1 MYSTALLAHPAP
13 LETPSDQGDLDAV
26 TGLPGR
32 HAFLQAADRLR
43 SGHGTVAMVVLDI
56 DRFTELNE
64 QHGLRVGDHV
74 LRQMALRCLRAI
86 TAHGGWS
93 VLGRV
98 GPDEFAL
105 AWTSDNPTHVSETDQ
120 IQGAADAVRR
130 AACGVYELGAARNLV
145 IDVSVGVSLLAD
157 PEQEAAD
164 ALLHASAARQSAQS
178 GCGVVHYAQLD
189 SHRRLVRALR
199 EDILA
204 DRINVAWQ
212 PKVDLATGRLVGL
225 EALARWNGPDG
236 QPVPPSVF
244 IPMAERNGL
253 IAELGNRITERVL
266 RELAAWRTEG
276 LQPVP
281 VAINVSAPQ
290 FQRPDMAARLQSAL
304 LRHHLPPSL
313 IEIELTESIL
323 TNDFASTL
331 ATLHALRAVGV
342 GLSIDDF
349 GTGYSSLAYLRCFPV
364 QSLKL
369 DRSFVSDLGHDARTR
384 EIVDAVIA
392 LAHKFDVRCIAEGV
406 ESVEQAEVLRQM
418 GCDQVQGY
426 LFDRPLSALEVRAR
440 LTAGYRWN

>member
-1 MYSTALLAHPAP
+1 MYSTALMAPTAP
-13 LETPSDQGDLDAV
+13 LAAANDLGDLDPV

-32 HAFLQAADRLR
+32 RAFLRAANQLR
-43 SGHGTVAMVVLDI
+43 NGHGTLAMVVLDI

-74 LRQMALRCLRAI
+74 LRQVALRCLRAV
-86 TAHGGWS
+86 TAYGGQG

-105 AWTSDNPTHVSETDQ
+105 AWTSDDPTHVPEAEQ
-120 IQGAADAVRR
+120 IQGAVDTVRR
-130 AACGVYELGAARNLV
+130 AACGSYEAGTARTLM

-157 PEQEAAD
+157 PAQEAGD
-164 ALLHASAARQSAQS
+164 ALLHASAARQSAQLP
-178 GCGVVHYAQLD
+178 CGVVHYAQLD
-189 SHRRLVRALR
+189 EHRRMVRALR

-204 DRINVAWQ
+204 DRIRVAWQ

-253 IAELGNRITERVL
+253 IADLGTRVMERVL

-276 LQPVP
+276 LRLVP

-290 FQRPDMAARLQSAL
+290 FQKPDMATRLQNAL

-313 IEIELTESIL
+313 IELELTESVL
-323 TNDFASTL
+323 MNDFAGTL
-331 ATLHALRAVGV
+331 NTLHALRAVGV

-364 QSLKL
+364 QCLKL
-369 DRSFVSDLGHDARTR
+369 DRSFVSDLAHDVRTR
-384 EIVDAVIA
+384 EIVDTVIA
-392 LAHKFDVRCIAEGV
+392 LAHKFDVQCIAEGV
-406 ESVEQAEVLRQM
+406 ETPEQAQLLRQM
-418 GCDQVQGY
+418 GCDQAQGY
-426 LFDRPLSALEVRAR
+426 LFDRPLNALEVRAR
-440 LTAGYRWN
+440 LASGHRWD